1 MDINGIRRC
10 VIYWGV
16 LREVGLLLVIRL
28 LVRLGL
34 VEVSTGLEGFEEV
47 YFFIISAV
55 VGLEVKLCGVVRNYY
70 VL

>member
-1 MDINGIRRC
+1 M
-10 VIYWGV
+10 
-16 LREVGLLLVIRL
+16 LVIRL